1 MSSDIPVTGAIGP
14 GDRLSRHFRELEFR
28 CHHCGR
34 LPHVSHRLVQLL
46 EDLRAI
52 TGQPLRVV
60 SGYRC
65 PEWNRQVGGAE
76 SSRHLFADAADL
88 DPGRFTLDA
97 VLRLGATGVGT
108 KGQWVTH
115 VDVGHKEPTH
125 WRYPV

>member
-1 MSSDIPVTGAIGP
+1 MAIGP
-14 GDRLSRHFRELEFR
+14 EPMLSPHFSRREFA

-34 LPHVSHRLVQLL
+34 CDHIDHGLLGLL

-52 TGQPLRVV
+52 TGEPMRIV

-65 PEWNRQVGGAE
+65 PIWNAHVGGAP
-76 SSRHLFADAADL
+76 SSRHLYGDAADL

-97 VLRLGATGVGT
+97 VLRWGVATGIGT
-108 KGQWVTH
+108 KGPWVTH
-115 VDVGHKEPTH
+115 VDVGHASLTH